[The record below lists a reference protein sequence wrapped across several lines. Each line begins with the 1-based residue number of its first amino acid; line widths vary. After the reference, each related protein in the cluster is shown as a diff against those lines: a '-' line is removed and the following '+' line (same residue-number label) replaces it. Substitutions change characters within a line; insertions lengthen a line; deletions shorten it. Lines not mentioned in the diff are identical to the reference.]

1 MSKRLLPYLLMCLLF
16 FVIVGC
22 SVSITKYGKKYDK
35 KYQMKSDA
43 VYFQNPNNH
52 KREKY
57 LLDCKDIVSIVVF
70 DVPELSMKV
79 KVSDEGL
86 LSYPL
91 VGDIIVKGLTTG
103 EVEKV
108 LEERLKDG
116 YVKKPE
122 VTVMLDF
129 ALMEGSKEKEVFVIG
144 EVNNTGAIPMIGRH
158 LSLLGAVAKAGGFTK
173 TAAPQRTRI
182 VRVIGGE
189 EKTIMVDLN
198 NVRKG
203 DQSSNIILQ
212 PGDIIIV
219 PESYF

>member
-35 KYQMKSDA
+35 KYQMKSDT

-52 KREKY
+52 MREKY
-57 LLDCKDIVSIVVF
+57 LLDCKDIVSITVF

-116 YVKKPE
+116 YVKSPE

-129 ALMEGSKEKEVFVIG
+129 ILMEESNEKEVFVIG
-144 EVNNTGAIPMIGRH
+144 EVNRTGAIPMIGRH

-173 TAAPQRTRI
+173 SAAPQRTRI

-198 NVRKG
+198 NLRKG
-203 DQSSNIILQ
+203 DQSSSIILQ
-212 PGDIIIV
+212 PGDVIII

>member
-35 KYQMKSDA
+35 KYQMKSDT

-52 KREKY
+52 MREKY
-57 LLDCKDIVSIVVF
+57 LLDCKDIVSITVF
-70 DVPELSMKV
+70 DVPELSMKI

-116 YVKKPE
+116 YVKSPE

-129 ALMEGSKEKEVFVIG
+129 ILMEESQEKEVFVIG
-144 EVNNTGAIPMIGRH
+144 EVHKTGAIPMIGRH

-173 TAAPQRTRI
+173 SAAPQRTRI

-189 EKTIMVDLN
+189 EKTIMVNLN
-198 NVRKG
+198 DVRKG
-203 DQSSNIILQ
+203 GQSSNVILQ

>member
-22 SVSITKYGKKYDK
+22 SLSITKYGKKYDK
-35 KYQMKSDA
+35 RYDMKSDT

-52 KREKY
+52 MREKY
-57 LLDCKDIVSIVVF
+57 LLDCKDRVNITVF
-70 DVPELSMKV
+70 DVPGLNTKAQ
-79 KVSDEGL
+79 VSDEGL

-91 VGDIIVKGLTTG
+91 IGDIIVKGLTTE
-103 EVEKV
+103 EVERV
-108 LEERLKDG
+108 LEERLEDG
-116 YVKKPE
+116 YVKNPE

-129 ALMEGSKEKEVFVIG
+129 ALMEGSEEKEVFVIG
-144 EVNNTGAIPMIGRH
+144 EVNKTGAIPMIGRH

-173 TAAPQRTRI
+173 TAAPQRTKI

-203 DQSSNIILQ
+203 DQSLNIILQ
-212 PGDIIIV
+212 PGDVIII

>member
-22 SVSITKYGKKYDK
+22 SLSITKYGKKYDK
-35 KYQMKSDA
+35 RYDMKSDK

-52 KREKY
+52 MREKY
-57 LLDCKDIVSIVVF
+57 LLDCKDIVNITVF
-70 DVPELSMKV
+70 DVPGLSMKV

-108 LEERLKDG
+108 LEERLEDG
-116 YVKKPE
+116 YVKNPE

-129 ALMEGSKEKEVFVIG
+129 VLMEGSEEKEVFVIG
-144 EVNNTGAIPMIGRH
+144 EVNKTGAIPMIGKH
-158 LSLLGAVAKAGGFTK
+158 LSLLGAVSRAGGFTK
-173 TAAPQRTRI
+173 SAEPQRTKI

-189 EKTIMVDLN
+189 EKSIMVDLN
-198 NVRKG
+198 NVSNG
-203 DQSSNIILQ
+203 DQSSNVILQ
-212 PGDIIIV
+212 PGDVIIV

>member
-35 KYQMKSDA
+35 KYQMKSDT

-52 KREKY
+52 MREKY
-57 LLDCKDIVSIVVF
+57 LLDCKDIVSITVF
-70 DVPELSMKV
+70 DVPGLSMKV

-86 LSYPL
+86 LSFPL
-91 VGDIIVKGLTTG
+91 VGNIIVKGLTTG

-116 YVKKPE
+116 YVKSPE

-129 ALMEGSKEKEVFVIG
+129 VLMEGAEEKEVFVIG
-144 EVNNTGAIPMIGRH
+144 EVNKTGAIPMIGRH

-189 EKTIMVDLN
+189 EKTIMVNLN
-198 NVRKG
+198 DVRKG
-203 DQSSNIILQ
+203 DRSSNVILQ
-212 PGDIIIV
+212 PGDVIIV

>member
-35 KYQMKSDA
+35 KYQMKSDT

-52 KREKY
+52 MREKY
-57 LLDCKDIVSIVVF
+57 LLDCKDIVSITVF

-86 LSYPL
+86 LSFPL
-91 VGDIIVKGLTTG
+91 VGNIIVKGLTTG

-116 YVKKPE
+116 YVKSPE

-129 ALMEGSKEKEVFVIG
+129 VLMEGAEEKEVFVIG
-144 EVNNTGAIPMIGRH
+144 EVNKTGAIPMIGRH

-189 EKTIMVDLN
+189 EKTIMVNLN
-198 NVRKG
+198 DVRKG
-203 DQSSNIILQ
+203 DRSSNVILQ
-212 PGDIIIV
+212 PGDVIIV

>member
-35 KYQMKSDA
+35 KYQMKSDT

-57 LLDCKDIVSIVVF
+57 LLDCKDIVSIAVF

-91 VGDIIVKGLTTG
+91 VGNIIVKGLTTG

-116 YVKKPE
+116 YVKSPE

-129 ALMEGSKEKEVFVIG
+129 ALMEGSEEKEVFVIG
-144 EVNNTGAIPMIGRH
+144 EVNKTGAIPMIGRH

-173 TAAPQRTRI
+173 SAAPQRTRI

-189 EKTIMVDLN
+189 EKTIMVNLN
-198 NVRKG
+198 DVRKG
-203 DQSSNIILQ
+203 GQSSNVILQ
-212 PGDIIIV
+212 PGDVIIV

>member
-35 KYQMKSDA
+35 KYQMKSDT

-52 KREKY
+52 MREKY
-57 LLDCKDIVSIVVF
+57 LLDCKDIVSITVF

-108 LEERLKDG
+108 LEERLTDG
-116 YVKKPE
+116 YVKNPE

-129 ALMEGSKEKEVFVIG
+129 VLMEGAEEKEVFVIG
-144 EVNNTGAIPMIGRH
+144 EVNKTGAIPMIGKH
-158 LSLLGAVAKAGGFTK
+158 LSLLGAVSRAGGFTK
-173 TAAPQRTRI
+173 SAAPQRTRI

-189 EKTIMVDLN
+189 EKTIMVNLN

-203 DQSSNIILQ
+203 DRSSNVILQ
-212 PGDIIIV
+212 PGDVIIV

>member
-35 KYQMKSDA
+35 KYQMKSDT

-52 KREKY
+52 MRQKY
-57 LLDCKDIVSIVVF
+57 LLDCKDIVNITVF
-70 DVPELSMKV
+70 GVPELSMKV

-129 ALMEGSKEKEVFVIG
+129 DLMESSQEKEVFVLG
-144 EVNNTGAIPMIGRH
+144 EVNRTGAIPMIGRH

-189 EKTIMVDLN
+189 EKTIMVNLN
-198 NVRKG
+198 DVRKG
-203 DQSSNIILQ
+203 DQSLNIILQ
-212 PGDIIIV
+212 PGDVIIV